1 MFEKKSISEI
11 KDWSHIDYVCIKA
24 KSGDLFEDIYYLDGH
39 KFFESSL
46 TEADINFINFT
57 RGINSYGISEK
68 MVGESSTLDRFYVRV
83 NISNKQQELRL
94 IDYLCQGYRLTL
106 KQKELLDHLRNMDS
120 IIKSFDDYHPLYYCG
135 FSKMCKS
142 LNYNNI
148 RFYFKTF
155 TTDESKRY
163 DTVQ

>member
-94 IDYLCQGYRLTL
+94 
-106 KQKELLDHLRNMDS
+106 
-120 IIKSFDDYHPLYYCG
+120 
-135 FSKMCKS
+135 KME
-142 LNYNNI
+142 
-148 RFYFKTF
+148 R
-155 TTDESKRY
+155 
-163 DTVQ
+163 